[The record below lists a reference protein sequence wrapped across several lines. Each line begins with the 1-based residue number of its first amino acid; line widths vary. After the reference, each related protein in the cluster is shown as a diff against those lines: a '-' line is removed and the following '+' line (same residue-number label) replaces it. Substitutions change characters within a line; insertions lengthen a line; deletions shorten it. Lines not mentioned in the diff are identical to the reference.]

1 MKKSGFTSRLIGLMA
16 IALMLAAAFL
26 AIRALA
32 FDFHLSARFYQ
43 TNWFYAL
50 CAAALVSL
58 GVVAFRIQEKRMK
71 LRERKLVRLVLERT
85 HQLEEANRALQRL
98 SYLDGLTGIANR
110 RRFEE
115 VLDVEWRRARRVGVP
130 LSLIMIDIDYFKA
143 YNDAYGHQRGDDCLK
158 QVAATL
164 SNSVQRAG
172 DLVARYGGEEFAV
185 ILPEI
190 DANNAAEMA
199 EMLREQIES
208 LEIPHETLSGD
219 CVLTISVGV
228 ATIYPQK
235 DLSTI
240 SLLSAADQA
249 LYRAKFEGRNQVLIS
264 DSFHLS
270 S

>member
-1 MKKSGFTSRLIGLMA
+1 MKNGGFTFRLIGVMA
-16 IALMLAAAFL
+16 IAVVAAASFSTM
-26 AIRALA
+26 RAFA
-32 FDFHLSARFYQ
+32 FGFHIGPQFYQ
-43 TNWFYAL
+43 TDWFYAL

-58 GVVAFRIQEKRMK
+58 GAIAFRLHVKQVKI
-71 LRERKLVRLVLERT
+71 RERKLVRLVLERT
-85 HQLEEANRALQRL
+85 HQLEEANRTLQRL
-98 SYLDGLTGIANR
+98 SYLDALTGIANR

-115 VLDVEWRRARRVGVP
+115 TLDIEWRRTRRVGVP

-158 QVAATL
+158 QVAVTL
-164 SNSVQRAG
+164 SESLQRAS

-190 DANNAAEMA
+190 EAHRAAEMA
-199 EMLREQIES
+199 EMLRERVES

-219 CVLTISVGV
+219 SVLTISVGV

-235 DLSTI
+235 ELSTI

-270 S
+270 N

>member
-1 MKKSGFTSRLIGLMA
+1 MNNKGFTSRMIGLTA
-16 IALMLAAAFL
+16 IALVIAATFS
-26 AIRALA
+26 IA
-32 FDFHLSARFYQ
+32 FDFRLGPNFHR

-50 CAAALVSL
+50 CLGALLLL
-58 GVVAFRIQEKRMK
+58 GAGAFRLHVKRMRA
-71 LRERKLVRLVLERT
+71 RERKLVRLVLERT
-85 HQLEEANRALQRL
+85 HQLEEANRTLQRL

-115 VLDVEWRRARRVGVP
+115 VLDAEWRRARRAGVP

-143 YNDAYGHQRGDDCLK
+143 YNDAYGHQRGDDCLR

-164 SNSVQRAG
+164 NDCLQRAG

-185 ILPEI
+185 ILPEA
-190 DANNAAEMA
+190 DANSAAEMA
-199 EMLREQIES
+199 EALRERVEA

-219 CVLTISVGV
+219 SVLTISVGV
-228 ATIYPQK
+228 ATIYPQRE
-235 DLSTI
+235 LSTVA
-240 SLLSAADQA
+240 LLSAADQA

-270 S
+270 N

>member
-1 MKKSGFTSRLIGLMA
+1 MKNSSFTSRSIGLTA
-16 IALMLAAAFL
+16 IVITLAASFSTM
-26 AIRALA
+26 RGLA
-32 FDFHLSARFYQ
+32 FDSHLSPHFYQ
-43 TNWFYAL
+43 ANWFYAL

-58 GVVAFRIQEKRMK
+58 GAAAFRLHVKQVKM
-71 LRERKLVRLVLERT
+71 RERKLVRLVLERT
-85 HQLEEANRALQRL
+85 HQLEEANRTLQRL

-115 VLDVEWRRARRVGVP
+115 VLDLEWRRARRVGVP

-158 QVAATL
+158 QVAAAL
-164 SNSVQRAG
+164 SDCVQRAG

-185 ILPEI
+185 ILPEM
-190 DANNAAEMA
+190 DANSAAEMA
-199 EMLREQIES
+199 ETLRERIEA

-219 CVLTISVGV
+219 SVLTISVGV
-228 ATIYPQK
+228 ATIYPQN
-235 DLSTI
+235 DLSSI

-270 S
+270 N